1 MSTKIIPVVHM
12 FNNEFV
18 VASSVSFLSMLSNAD
33 KNYFYKLFVLHSD
46 INDINQKKLTNLVN
60 RFENAILEFINID
73 KYDKILMNF
82 S

>member
-46 INDINQKKLTNLVN
+46 INDINQKN
-60 RFENAILEFINID
+60 
-73 KYDKILMNF
+73 
-82 S
+82 

>member
-60 RFENAILEFINID
+60 RFENASLEFINID